1 MLLCGSRCGCRTCKG
16 GAAVMKRIYSLNL
29 AAYIQMKTAIEPTL
43 DIDYSDGNGL
53 VYCIFPEC
61 EGVSAAIREYKKD
74 EALHQFLQSYS
85 ELREQIK
92 EARGV

>member
-1 MLLCGSRCGCRTCKG
+1 MLLCGSRCGCRTYKG

-53 VYCIFPEC
+53 VHCIFPEC

-74 EALHQFLQSYS
+74 EALHQFLQSYA
-85 ELREQIK
+85 ELRAQIK

>member
-1 MLLCGSRCGCRTCKG
+1 
-16 GAAVMKRIYSLNL
+16 MKRIYSLNL

-53 VYCIFPEC
+53 VHCVFPEC

-74 EALHQFLQSYS
+74 NALHQFLQSYS

-92 EARGV
+92 EARGL